1 MCAGSAFDVKED
13 RQRKTLTGR
22 RSGVSP
28 GRCLLSFVSPSPSP
42 HVFLPSVPARAFAV
56 FGLVLVHRLHGRF
69 KKERIEGGPGERI
82 GGGGHVCCARRGGH
96 HAETDGE
103 KGDAA
108 QAEDIDEEVE

>member
-1 MCAGSAFDVKED
+1 M
-13 RQRKTLTGR
+13 GR

-28 GRCLLSFVSPSPSP
+28 GCCLPSFIPPSSP
-42 HVFLPSVPARAFAV
+42 HAFLPSVPARAFAV

-69 KKERIEGGPGERI
+69 KKERIEGGPDERI